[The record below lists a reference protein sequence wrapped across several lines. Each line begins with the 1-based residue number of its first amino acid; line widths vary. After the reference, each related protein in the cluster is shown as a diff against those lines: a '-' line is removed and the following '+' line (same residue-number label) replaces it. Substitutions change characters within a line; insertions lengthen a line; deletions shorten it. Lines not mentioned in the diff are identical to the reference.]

1 MLYYATEGD
10 LYMPTTNKRINLT
23 IPDNVYERLL
33 TYKQKNGITS
43 DSSAC
48 LQLIVR
54 QLDNIDQGEL
64 MMQIVSR
71 FSVDELKQISNV
83 GFDIIKTELDKKEK
97 NLI

>member
-54 QLDNIDQGEL
+54 QLDSIAQGEQ
-64 MMQIVSR
+64 MMQLVSR
-71 FSVDELKQISNV
+71 FSADELKAISNF
-83 GFDIIKTELDKKEK
+83 GFDIIKAELDKKE
-97 NLI
+97 NN

>member
-1 MLYYATEGD
+1 
-10 LYMPTTNKRINLT
+10 MPTTNKRINLT
-23 IPDNVYERLL
+23 IPDNVYERLV

-54 QLDNIDQGEL
+54 QLDSIAQGEQ
-64 MMQIVSR
+64 MMQLVSR

-83 GFDIIKTELDKKEK
+83 GFDIIKAELDKKEK
-97 NLI
+97 T

>member
-1 MLYYATEGD
+1 
-10 LYMPTTNKRINLT
+10 MPTTNKRINLT

-54 QLDNIDQGEL
+54 QLDSIDQGEL
-64 MMQIVSR
+64 MMQMVSR

-83 GFDIIKTELDKKEK
+83 GFDIIKAELDKKEK